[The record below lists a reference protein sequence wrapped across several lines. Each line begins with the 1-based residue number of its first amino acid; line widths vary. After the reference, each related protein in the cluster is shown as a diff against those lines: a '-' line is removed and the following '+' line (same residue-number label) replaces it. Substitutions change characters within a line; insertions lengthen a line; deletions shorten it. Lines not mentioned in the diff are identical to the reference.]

1 MKTETLFGGLEVEVS
16 LTSGQTEQVFIRQIP
31 IRQMP
36 QMLAALE
43 DENRLVELFCD
54 KPEGWSDELTVE
66 SFEKV
71 VTEGERLNADFFSRW
86 VQRRLTRQERVMPG
100 ITEKL
105 AKSAGLP
112 LSTGSP
118 SAPSAA
124 A

>member
-1 MKTETLFGGLEVEVS
+1 MKTETLFGGAELEVA
-16 LTSGQTEQVFIRQIP
+16 LTAGGKEKAFIRQLP
-31 IRQMP
+31 VRLMP
-36 QMLAALE
+36 QMLASLE

-54 KPEGWSDELTVE
+54 KPEGWSDTLDPE

-105 AKSAGLP
+105 ARSAGLSSP
-112 LSTGSP
+112 IGSP
-118 SAPSAA
+118 NAPSVAD
-124 A
+124 

>member
-1 MKTETLFGGLEVEVS
+1 MKTETLFGGLEVEVA
-16 LTSGQTEQVFIRQIP
+16 LTSGQTEQVFIRQLP

-54 KPEGWSDELTVE
+54 KPEGWSDGLTVE

-86 VQRRLTRQERVMPG
+86 VQRRLTRQEKVMPG

-112 LSTGSP
+112 LPTGSP

-124 A
+124 V

>member
-1 MKTETLFGGLEVEVS
+1 MKTETLFGGMEVEVV
-16 LTSGQTEQVFIRQIP
+16 LTSGQTEQVFIRQLP

-36 QMLAALE
+36 QMLASLE

-54 KPEGWSDELTVE
+54 KPEGWSDGLTVE
-66 SFEKV
+66 SFENV

-86 VQRRLTRQERVMPG
+86 VQRRLTRQEKVMPG

-112 LSTGSP
+112 LPTGSP

>member
-1 MKTETLFGGLEVEVS
+1 MKTETLFGGQEVEVS
-16 LTSGQTEQVFIRQIP
+16 LTSGQTEQVFIRQLP

-43 DENRLVELFCD
+43 DENRLVELFCER
-54 KPEGWSDELTVE
+54 PEGWSDGLTVE

-86 VQRRLTRQERVMPG
+86 VQRRLTRQEKVMPG

-105 AKSAGLP
+105 AKSAGLSLP
-112 LSTGSP
+112 TGSP
-118 SAPSAA
+118 NAPSAA

>member
-1 MKTETLFGGLEVEVS
+1 MSAETLFGGLEFEAT
-16 LTSGQTEQVFIRQIP
+16 LAAGGTEKVFIRQIP

-36 QMLAALE
+36 RMLAALE

-54 KPEGWSDELTVE
+54 KPEGWSDALTVE
-66 SFEKV
+66 SFEKL

-86 VQRRLTRQERVMPG
+86 VQRRLTRQEKVMPG

-105 AKSAGLP
+105 ARNAGFP
-112 LSTGSP
+112 SPIGSP
-118 SAPSAA
+118 NAPSAA

>member
-1 MKTETLFGGLEVEVS
+1 MKTETLFGGQEIEVS
-16 LTSGQTEQVFIRQIP
+16 LTSGQTEQVFIRQLP

-43 DENRLVELFCD
+43 DENRLVELFCE
-54 KPEGWSDELTVE
+54 KPEGWSDGLTVE

-86 VQRRLTRQERVMPG
+86 VQRRLTRQEKVMPG

-105 AKSAGLP
+105 AKNAGLP
-112 LSTGSP
+112 LPTGSP

>member
-1 MKTETLFGGLEVEVS
+1 MKTETLFGGQEVEVS
-16 LTSGQTEQVFIRQIP
+16 LTSGQTEQVFIRQLP

-43 DENRLVELFCD
+43 DENRLVELFCER
-54 KPEGWSDELTVE
+54 PEGWSDGLTVE

-86 VQRRLTRQERVMPG
+86 VQRRLTRQEKVMPG

-112 LSTGSP
+112 LPTGSP

>member
-1 MKTETLFGGLEVEVS
+1 MKTETLFGGADLEIR
-16 LTSGQTEQVFIRQIP
+16 LLGGGTENVFIRQIP
-31 IRQMP
+31 IRLMP
-36 QMLAALE
+36 QMLASLE

-54 KPEGWSDELTVE
+54 KPEGWSDTLDPE

-105 AKSAGLP
+105 ARSAGLP
-112 LSTGSP
+112 LPTGSP
-118 SAPSAA
+118 NAPSVAD
-124 A
+124 

>member
-1 MKTETLFGGLEVEVS
+1 MKTETLFGGAELEVA
-16 LTSGQTEQVFIRQIP
+16 LTAGGKEKAFIRQLP
-31 IRQMP
+31 VRLMP
-36 QMLAALE
+36 QMLACLE

-54 KPEGWSDELTVE
+54 KPEGWSDTLDPE

-105 AKSAGLP
+105 ARSAGLSSP
-112 LSTGSP
+112 IGSP
-118 SAPSAA
+118 NAPSVAD
-124 A
+124 

>member
-1 MKTETLFGGLEVEVS
+1 MKTETLFGGMEFEADLAV
-16 LTSGQTEQVFIRQIP
+16 GGTEKVFIRQIP

-36 QMLAALE
+36 RMLAALE

-54 KPEGWSDELTVE
+54 KPEGWSDTLTVE
-66 SFEKV
+66 SFEKL

-86 VQRRLTRQERVMPG
+86 VQRRLTRQEKVMPG

-105 AKSAGLP
+105 ARNAGLP
-112 LSTGSP
+112 SPTGSP

-124 A
+124 G